1 LSEKSKAL
9 KKVEDEKRLS
19 EKIMTAL
26 PGFRGYK
33 EKELRRETD
42 KLIRNHLY
50 ERLVE
55 AKSDLKEAYQRL
67 VDNRIME
74 TWTGMDRLVA
84 KFDRIAEKIN
94 HAFYGYSG
102 FFDAVKIKEDR
113 LDHVIRFDSDLIGSI
128 DRTAAKVQKFK
139 SEVTSRKF
147 TDAKTRIDELLK
159 DIDDLE
165 KAFNKRK
172 STILDI
178 VEE

>member
-33 EKELRRETD
+33 EKELRREAD

-50 ERLVE
+50 EKLGE
-55 AKSDLKEAYQRL
+55 ARSDLKETYQKL

-74 TWTGMDRLVA
+74 TWTGMDRLIA
-84 KFDRIAEKIN
+84 KFDRISEKIN

-102 FFDAVKIKEDR
+102 FFDAIKIREDR
-113 LDHVIRFDSDLIGSI
+113 LDRLIRFDSDLLGSI
-128 DRTAAKVQKFK
+128 NVTLAEVEKFK
-139 SEVTSRKF
+139 SEVTDRKF
-147 TDAKTRIDELLK
+147 MEAKTRIEELMK
-159 DIDDLE
+159 DVEKLE
-165 KAFNKRK
+165 ETFNKRK